1 MKTFR
6 TSLLMILIVVPACA
20 AMAQT
25 EAATSKQSEMTL
37 ITQQIEATNRR
48 MEEAFRRNDMSAV
61 ARFYADDATMFY
73 SRGQKVHGREAIDR
87 YWTGIKEPKDWK
99 LQVVEIGGDRET
111 IYQVGKS
118 TLTSGPVGKQGTYV
132 CDFVLIWKRQTDGT
146 YKIHVD
152 IYN

>member
-1 MKTFR
+1 MV
-6 TSLLMILIVVPACA
+6 LVVVTCRSV
-20 AMAQT
+20 MAQT
-25 EAATSKQSEMTL
+25 ESATSKQSEMTL
-37 ITQQIEATNRR
+37 IAQQIEATNRK
-48 MEEAFRRNDMSAV
+48 MEEAFKQKDMLAV

-87 YWTGIKEPKDWK
+87 YWTNIKEPKDWK
-99 LQVVEIGGDRET
+99 LQVVEIGGDRDT
-111 IYQVGKS
+111 VYQIGKS
-118 TLTSGPVGKQGTYV
+118 SLTSGPVGTQGTYV